1 MTLAVINIDLSV
13 QSIEDAIQKLD
24 DLSKALDDLS
34 RPVSH
39 LGLQARAQTARVAY
53 NALANFPGP
62 RRIHIFNHHSGNHA
76 DVVMIGPGVAFLEFG
91 AGVHFNGT
99 GSYPIKTPPGIVG
112 IGEYGMGQG
121 KQDMWKYGHKWTH
134 GNPSAK
140 PLYFGALTAEQNA
153 PVEFKAVIDS
163 AI

>member
-1 MTLAVINIDLSV
+1 MILAVIKVDLSV

-39 LGLQARAQTARVAY
+39 LCLLAKAQTARVAY
-53 NALANFPGP
+53 SALSSFPGP
-62 RRIHIFNHHSGNHA
+62 RTAFIYQNHSGNHGE
-76 DVVMIGPGVAFLEFG
+76 VVMEGPGVSFLEFG

-121 KQDMWKYGHKWTH
+121 KQDMWKYGNKWTH

-140 PLYFGALTAEQNA
+140 PLYFGALAAEQNA
-153 PVEFKAVIDS
+153 PVEFKVVIDS